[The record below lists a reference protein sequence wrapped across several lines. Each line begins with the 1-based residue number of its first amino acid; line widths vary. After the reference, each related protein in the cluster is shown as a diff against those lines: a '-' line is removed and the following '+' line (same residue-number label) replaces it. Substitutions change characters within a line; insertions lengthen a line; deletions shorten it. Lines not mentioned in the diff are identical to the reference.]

1 MALRRATSTSAVD
14 SVAAAITSAFPD
26 SQVTTASDLAARVG
40 GSLEDTR
47 NLSDTLGRALSI
59 VGLVAA
65 VMIASLLTLS
75 SVAKRTRE
83 LGTLKALGW
92 SRWAVVRQI
101 SGESLIQ
108 GVIGGVVGV
117 LLALVAVAGINAAG
131 WTLKASVAAP
141 DTSQNAAGLPGPP
154 GGGGFGLGQ
163 VAVTAGEE
171 LVEISTSPSVGI
183 ILAAVGLAALGGLMA
198 GAVGSLRAA
207 RLRPAAALRTVE

>member
-1 MALRRATSTSAVD
+1 MRATSTSTVN
-14 SVAAAITSAFPD
+14 SVAASITKAFPN

-40 GSLEDTR
+40 GSLKDTR
-47 NLSDTLGRALSI
+47 SLSSTLGRALSI

-65 VMIASLLTLS
+65 VLIASLLTLS

-108 GVIGGVVGV
+108 GVLGGVVGV
-117 LLALVAVAGINAAG
+117 ILGLIAVAVINAAG
-131 WTLKASVAAP
+131 WTLKASVAAS
-141 DTSQNAAGLPGPP
+141 DTAANANAPGPP
-154 GGGGFGLGQ
+154 GGGGFGFGQ
-163 VAVTAGEE
+163 TAVTAGDE
-171 LVEISTSPSVGI
+171 LVKISTSPSVGI
-183 ILAAVGLAALGGLMA
+183 ILAAVGLAALGGLIA